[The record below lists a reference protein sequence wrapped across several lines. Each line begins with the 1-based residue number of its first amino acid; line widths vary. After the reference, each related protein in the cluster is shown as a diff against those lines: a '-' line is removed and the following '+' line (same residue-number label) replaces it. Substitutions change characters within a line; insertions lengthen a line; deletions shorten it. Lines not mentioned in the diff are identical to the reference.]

1 LSGGTRLPSVA
12 EEGLRRF
19 IVWGDNALA
28 RRLVSELMVSY
39 GAQVTV
45 IVSDLEEGQSP
56 EIAAMR
62 PDPDDPDLAPTV
74 IAARRLTTDVFTA
87 AGISSA
93 AALAL
98 VAQDDVDNVDAAL
111 IAREVNPAVRLVLRM
126 FNPVLGDGVGEMLG
140 DCAVLSAS
148 EIAAPA
154 FVSAVLGDEAPTYIR
169 LPDQLLV
176 VGSREEFDDADDPND
191 VVAGIAITRGLT
203 TPITLPE
210 NESAADV
217 VLSRVYGS
225 RTPPPPRTHRQR
237 RHPLRTARLIFGR
250 NVALVLGGL
259 SVLLLIGT
267 IALAIIRHSN
277 LWQAFYLT
285 LLTALSGANPDLGT
299 STAEQVIDVVLVVAS
314 IAVIPALTASVV
326 EGVVRARLAIAAGG
340 LTEPIANHVIVVGL
354 GNVGTRVVQ
363 ELHGFGVDVVA
374 IDRDDRARGVQVARE
389 LGIPVLIRDANTVG
403 ALRAASVETCR
414 ALMVLST
421 DDVTNL
427 ETALLGRTVYR
438 NAGDTPRRLRVVLRL
453 FDEDFAGRV
462 KRAFDITISR
472 SVSYL
477 AAPAFASAMVG
488 REVIDTIS
496 VGRRVLLVAE
506 LPVGA
511 GSEVE
516 GQFCP
521 DIDRPHE
528 VRLMAVR
535 TGRGAQTLWSLPRN
549 RPLRRTDRL
558 LVVATRA
565 GLAALSARV
574 AGVPNPPP
582 LPAEPDRFPIL
593 TQRDPRSRDRGTTP

>member
-1 LSGGTRLPSVA
+1 VA
-12 EEGLRRF
+12 EDELRRF
-19 IVWGDNALA
+19 IIWGDNALA
-28 RRLVSELMVSY
+28 RRLVGELMASY

-45 IVSDLEEGQSP
+45 IVPDLESGQAP

-62 PDPDDPDLAPTV
+62 PDPDSPDLAPTV
-74 IAARRLTTDVFTA
+74 VAARRLSVDMFA
-87 AGISSA
+87 DAGIGSA
-93 AALAL
+93 AAVAL

-111 IAREVNPAVRLVLRM
+111 IAREVNPEVRLVLRM
-126 FNPVLGDGVGEMLG
+126 FNPVLGEGVAEMLG

-154 FVSAVLGDEAPTYIR
+154 FVSAVLGDAAPTYIR
-169 LPDQLLV
+169 LPDQVLV
-176 VGSREEFDDADDPND
+176 AGSRAEFDDTEDPHD
-191 VVAGIAITRGLT
+191 VVAGIAITEGLT
-203 TPITLPE
+203 TPVTLPE
-210 NESAADV
+210 NEDAADI
-217 VLSRVYGS
+217 VLSRVYGN
-225 RTPPPPRTHRQR
+225 RLPPPPRTRRQR
-237 RHPLRTARLIFGR
+237 RHPLRIARLVFGR
-250 NVALVLGGL
+250 NVALVVGGMVAL
-259 SVLLLIGT
+259 FAAGT
-267 IALAIIRHSN
+267 LALALIHRAS
-277 LWQAFYLT
+277 LWQAIYLT
-285 LLTALSGANPDLGT
+285 LLTALGGANADVHTSGA
-299 STAEQVIDVVLVVAS
+299 EQAIQVVLVVAG
-314 IAVIPALTASVV
+314 IAIIPALTATIV
-326 EGVVRARLAIAAGG
+326 EGLVRARLAIAAGG

-354 GNVGTRVVQ
+354 GNVGTRVIQ
-363 ELHGFGVDVVA
+363 ELHGFGIDVVA
-374 IDRDDRARGVQVARE
+374 IDRDDRARGVQVARA
-389 LGIPVLIRDANTVG
+389 LGIPVLIREANTDE

-427 ETALLGRTVYR
+427 ETALLGRTVHK
-438 NAGDTPRRLRVVLRL
+438 NAGDSPRRLRVVLRL

-496 VGRRVLLVAE
+496 IGRRVLLVAE

-516 GQFCP
+516 GTFCP
-521 DIDRPHE
+521 EISKPHE
-528 VRLMAVR
+528 VRLFGIR
-535 TGRGAQTLWSLPRN
+535 TGRGDQTLWSLPSN

-565 GLAALSARV
+565 GLAALSVRV

-582 LPAEPDRFPIL
+582 APAEPDRFPIL
-593 TQRDPRSRDRGTTP
+593 RQGRGASRDDGAGRAVEGV